1 MNYIWDHAI
10 KALQQ
15 GVDQDDIFYR
25 YGQPFSPYME
35 LSFIDINETKPQ
47 IEVEINPYYRYY
59 SIFKEL
65 FEPNF
70 IVSEQGS
77 IGEGINGGGGDN
89 ANDNRLGDNESISDV
104 GGING
109 YRGIAGDNHG
119 DKTTVEVIHDIAIH
133 HLKDIDVLMGMCRRE
148 YYIRFIIKDMHNGHF
163 GIFIQENVSALTN
176 EEQKIVANNI
186 LSLFE
191 TGECIHLLK
200 ATIRRIFTN
209 AYVFSNAEEKDEI
222 VFFLRTDET
231 ENKRAKIEVIKY
243 LFLPFK
249 CNILIYW
256 QHIFGLIGVPEM
268 MKMGETMNY

>member
-15 GVDQDDIFYR
+15 GIDQDNIFYK

-35 LSFIDINETKPQ
+35 LSFTDMNETKPHL
-47 IEVEINPYYRYY
+47 EVEINPYYRYY

-65 FEPNF
+65 LEPNLD
-70 IVSEQGS
+70 E
-77 IGEGINGGGGDN
+77 
-89 ANDNRLGDNESISDV
+89 NEE
-104 GGING
+104 
-109 YRGIAGDNHG
+109 
-119 DKTTVEVIHDIAIH
+119 TVEAMLDTTIH

-148 YYIRFIIKDMHNGHF
+148 YYIRFVIKDMHNGYF
-163 GIFIQENVSALTN
+163 GSYIQKNIEALTQ
-176 EEQKIVANNI
+176 EEQKIVANNL

-191 TGECIHLLK
+191 TGECIYLLK
-200 ATIRRIFTN
+200 ETIRRIFKS

-222 VFFLRTDET
+222 VFFLRTNETDE
-231 ENKRAKIEVIKY
+231 KWAKIEVIKY

-256 QHIFGLIGVPEM
+256 EHIFGLIGVPEM